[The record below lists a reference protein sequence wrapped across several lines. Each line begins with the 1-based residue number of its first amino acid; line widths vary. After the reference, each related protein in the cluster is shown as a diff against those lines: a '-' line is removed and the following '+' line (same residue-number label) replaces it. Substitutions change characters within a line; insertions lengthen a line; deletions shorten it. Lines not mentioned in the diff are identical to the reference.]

1 MYDNTCK
8 YLAEKFSADFA
19 TWLLG
24 ETTTF
29 TQISPSELSAEPIRA
44 DALILMESVN
54 DILHIEFQTRGH
66 VAIPFRMTDYRL
78 RGHKRYPNKTMYQ
91 FVVYLYENDSP
102 LVYQNTFEI
111 SGLRHEFQ
119 VIRLWEQPV
128 AAFLNNPGLLPFA
141 ALAKAENPESVLQEV
156 AQRIENI
163 TDPSEKGDIAAAAAV
178 LAGLVLD
185 RPVIRRILRRDIM
198 RESTIYQ
205 EILEEG
211 EQVGVIK
218 GERRIILRLL
228 KSRFGELPTVIEAQ
242 LAELSGDRTE
252 ILSEVL
258 LNFSTLQD
266 LETWL
271 QS

>member
-1 MYDNTCK
+1 MILGISGQSFIIWLIMAEMLTVKGSIK
-8 YLAEKFSADFA
+8 YFRRRS
-19 TWLLG
+19 
-24 ETTTF
+24 
-29 TQISPSELSAEPIRA
+29 
-44 DALILMESVN
+44 
-54 DILHIEFQTRGH
+54 IEFQTRGH
-66 VAIPFRMTDYRL
+66 VAIPYRMTDYRL
-78 RGHKRYPNKTMYQ
+78 RGHKRYPNKTMHQ
-91 FVVYLYENDSP
+91 FVVYLYENESP

-128 AAFLNNPGLLPFA
+128 AAFLNTPGLLPFA
-141 ALAKAENPESVLQEV
+141 ALAQVENPESILQEV
-156 AQRIENI
+156 AQRIDNI
-163 TDPSEKGDIAAAAAV
+163 ADQSQKGDIAAAAAV

-185 RPVIRRILRRDIM
+185 RSIIRRILRRDIM

-218 GERRIILRLL
+218 GERRIIIRQL
-228 KSRFGELPTVIEAQ
+228 KSRFGELPTAIESQ
-242 LAELSGDRTE
+242 LSELSGDRLE

-271 QS
+271 QLMKNP

>member
-1 MYDNTCK
+1 M
-8 YLAEKFSADFA
+8 
-19 TWLLG
+19 
-24 ETTTF
+24 
-29 TQISPSELSAEPIRA
+29 R
-44 DALILMESVN
+44 
-54 DILHIEFQTRGH
+54 
-66 VAIPFRMTDYRL
+66 
-78 RGHKRYPNKTMYQ
+78 Q

-128 AAFLNNPGLLPFA
+128 SAFLHNPGLLPFA
-141 ALAKAENPESVLQEV
+141 ALAKAENPESILQEV

-163 TDPSEKGDIAAAAAV
+163 TDLSQKGDIAAAAAV

-185 RPVIRRILRRDIM
+185 RQVIRRILRRDIM

-211 EQVGVIK
+211 EQIGVIKGEQIGVIK

-228 KSRFGELPTVIEAQ
+228 KSRFGELPRLIESQ
-242 LAELSGDRTE
+242 LAELPVDRIE

-271 QS
+271 QP